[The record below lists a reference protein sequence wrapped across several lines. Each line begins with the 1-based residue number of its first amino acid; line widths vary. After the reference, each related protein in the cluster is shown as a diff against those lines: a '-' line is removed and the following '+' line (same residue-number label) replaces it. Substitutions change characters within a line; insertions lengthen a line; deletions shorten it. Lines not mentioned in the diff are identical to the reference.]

1 VAAIRF
7 ANLMIILSGSYL
19 SMRLQELTRHPFRT

>member
-1 VAAIRF
+1 MAAIRV

-19 SMRLQELTRHPFRT
+19 SMRLKELSRNGRRA

>member
-1 VAAIRF
+1 MAAIRV

-19 SMRLQELTRHPFRT
+19 SMRLKEFMRNAFRA

>member
-1 VAAIRF
+1 MAVIRF

-19 SMRLQELTRHPFRT
+19 SMRLQEFALHPFRT